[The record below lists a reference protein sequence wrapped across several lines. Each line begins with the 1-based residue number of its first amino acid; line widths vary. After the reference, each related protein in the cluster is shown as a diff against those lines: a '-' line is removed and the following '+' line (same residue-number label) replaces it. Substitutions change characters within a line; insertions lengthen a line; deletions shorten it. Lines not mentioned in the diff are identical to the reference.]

1 MRHYLGLACLLMIL
15 WLLLSG
21 HYNPLMIGF
30 GVVSVFLTVWL
41 AHRMKIIDED
51 SHPLHLTGSL
61 FKYWSVLAYKV
72 LQANIDM
79 VLRIVGV
86 RPIEPQLIRI
96 PFPQQDDLSKAI
108 YANSI
113 TLTPGSASIEI
124 YPDSVLVHTISES
137 GAQALVEGDLADIFP
152 NLNEHDEGASN

>member
-1 MRHYLGLACLLMIL
+1 MKHYISLASLLMIV

-30 GVVSVFLTVWL
+30 GVISVALTLWL
-41 AHRMKIIDED
+41 SFRMNIIDAE
-51 SHPLHLTGSL
+51 SHPIHLSGNL
-61 FKYWSVLAYKV
+61 VKYWFALAYKIF
-72 LQANIDM
+72 QANVDV

-96 PFPQQDDLSKAI
+96 PFPEQDDLSKVI
-108 YANSI
+108 YANSV

-124 YPDSVLVHTISES
+124 YPDSVLVHTLSKE
-137 GAQALVEGDLADIFP
+137 GAQALIEGDIANIFP
-152 NLNEHDEGASN
+152 VTSGVKKEETQ